1 MHDLLFE
8 NQKRFSTKTFLAL
21 AGELGLAPEAL
32 EKALRD
38 RTFEERVRQDFRS
51 GVRSGVN
58 GTPTFYINGAR
69 HDDAYDF
76 EALVAA
82 LEKAAGA

>member
-1 MHDLLFE
+1 MALVSLNYLKGE
-8 NQKRFSTKTFLAL
+8 NIYGRNNRLS
-21 AGELGLAPEAL
+21 
-32 EKALRD
+32 D

-76 EALVAA
+76 EVLVAA

>member
-1 MHDLLFE
+1 
-8 NQKRFSTKTFLAL
+8 
-21 AGELGLAPEAL
+21 
-32 EKALRD
+32 
-38 RTFEERVRQDFRS
+38 VRQDFRS

-76 EALVAA
+76 EVLVAA